1 MDLAG
6 EFRAIRDIN
15 QEIRRLTLA
24 SYAPLRYVLPHKQA
38 AYDDAVQHP
47 DVVVAEPGLRRAR
60 DGGQPRDDVGRQRH
74 GAPVVVVRQGPAVQA
89 HDDERNEREQ
99 PHEPDRGR

>member
-24 SYAPLRYVLPHKQA
+24 SYAPLRYVLPTSRRPTTPNTAPRCVA
-38 AYDDAVQHP
+38 AKVSSA
-47 DVVVAEPGLRRAR
+47 RRI
-60 DGGQPRDDVGRQRH
+60 
-74 GAPVVVVRQGPAVQA
+74 VRKA
-89 HDDERNEREQ
+89 
-99 PHEPDRGR
+99 